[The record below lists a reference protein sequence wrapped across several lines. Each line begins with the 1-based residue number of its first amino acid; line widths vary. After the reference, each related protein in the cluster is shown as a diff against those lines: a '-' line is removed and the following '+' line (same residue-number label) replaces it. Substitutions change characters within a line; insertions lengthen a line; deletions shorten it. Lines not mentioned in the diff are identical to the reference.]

1 MVAMITASLCCVQ
14 LFVIFIVLVSADQI
28 SRELQFEPGQNINLK
43 CRTPDNKPAAVVEW
57 SRTDL
62 EDEFVLLFRDGKL
75 DPEHQHQMYENRV
88 DLRDQQM
95 KDGDVSLVLN
105 NMVPDDRGIYE
116 CRVAQ
121 AETNRKKRAV
131 LDSDP
136 ICTFRLSLAPL
147 PGTLDGQSKN
157 RGNKPAA
164 LNKGWNK
171 ARDDKLI
178 IGLAVWFIIVLVA
191 GFVALYYIRN
201 RCYQV

>member
-1 MVAMITASLCCVQ
+1 MVATSSVCLPLPLLSLYCV
-14 LFVIFIVLVSADQI
+14 ISSSTDQI
-28 SRELQFEPGQNINLK
+28 FTELQFEPGQNINLK

-57 SRTDL
+57 NRTDL

-75 DPEHQHQMYENRV
+75 DPEHQHQMYKNRV
-88 DLRDQQM
+88 DLRDRQM

-136 ICTFRLSLAPL
+136 ICTFKLSLAPL
-147 PGTLDGQSKN
+147 PGE
-157 RGNKPAA
+157 
-164 LNKGWNK
+164 
-171 ARDDKLI
+171 
-178 IGLAVWFIIVLVA
+178 
-191 GFVALYYIRN
+191 
-201 RCYQV
+201 